1 MKHHQPL
8 LVELAIIVKSLI
20 TPAVFGVR
28 GIVEDGQ
35 GRVLLVRHSYIGG
48 WHFPGGGVDRGEPPE
63 TAVVREMEEEVGLM
77 ESTAPAFVALYSQRV
92 LWITNVIVLYRL
104 RNARIDF
111 KPNMEIREARFFD
124 PANLPDGTTD
134 ATRRRI
140 AELNGGVPR
149 TPYW

>member
-1 MKHHQPL
+1 VKRRQPL
-8 LVELAIIVKSLI
+8 LVELAIIAKSLI

-48 WHFPGGGVDRGEPPE
+48 WHFPGGGVDRGETPE
-63 TAVVREMEEEVGLM
+63 IAVAREMEEEVGLV
-77 ESTAPAFVALYSQRV
+77 ESTTPTFVALYSQRV
-92 LWITNVIVLYRL
+92 LWITNVIVLYRM

-124 PANLPDGTTD
+124 PANLPDGTTE

-140 AELNGGVPR
+140 AELNGDVPR